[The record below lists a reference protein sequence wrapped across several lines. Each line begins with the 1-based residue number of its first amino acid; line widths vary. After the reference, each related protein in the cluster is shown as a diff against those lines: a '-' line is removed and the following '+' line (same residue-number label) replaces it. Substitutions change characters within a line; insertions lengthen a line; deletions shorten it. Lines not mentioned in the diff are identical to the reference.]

1 MSFLITT
8 AVIAGGSLAYGIGKG
23 ISQNKQASNIEKN
36 NVRPTYQIPKEYQD
50 NVNMARQMA
59 QIGLPQEQYNNQ
71 VNNINRN
78 QAGGFQT
85 LSRSANPGAGV
96 ASVVRA
102 GNDAT
107 NNLNAQ
113 DAAARQNNQ
122 RFFIGQNGVLGQ
134 QGLAKQQYDKFDKY
148 TEQFNKAAAL
158 RGAANQNI
166 QNGINGAASAA
177 MGLATLE
184 NGGQNPSGYTSG
196 QVNGT
201 PDLPSAVSGSPS
213 YQRQPVTN
221 ATLQPFGYNTAQQY
235 IRPVTRPYQD
245 PFGYQNFQFNPS
257 GNY

>member
-134 QGLAKQQYDKFDKY
+134 QELAKQQYDKFDKY

-158 RGAANQNI
+158 RGSANQNI
-166 QNGINGAASAA
+166 QNGINGASS
-177 MGLATLE
+177 MVGGLASLKA
-184 NGGQNPSGYTSG
+184 NSNVSGYTAG

-201 PDLPSAVSGSPS
+201 SDLPSAVST
-213 YQRQPVTN
+213 YDNRRQPVTN
-221 ATLQPFGYNTAQQY
+221 TTLQPFGYNTAQQY
-235 IRPVTRPYQD
+235 IRPGTRPYQD